1 MPVSCFTLNA
11 VLIKDNTITLSDPQL
26 RPSRTLIKCSFPC
39 KTFPFPQVPPISKKR
54 QQTHK
59 GTVNAIQGHC
69 PSCCHGRKGGERQRG
84 GSQGSAALAVCPPA
98 VGWGSTSLPPHH
110 RDKDLTPEN
119 SSWGQV
125 LTGAP
130 CCDPGSPRSRSSPWV
145 QQLCPWMTKQ
155 PHLQLHPCCQG
166 GRRQQL
172 PFHTREK
179 AALSSS
185 PSHNPIKALL
195 PGGSFSPGVLLGAS
209 SAGTHTAPVPA
220 TSLWRTQTQFF
231 ISRHKAAVPCSSST
245 NR

>member
-1 MPVSCFTLNA
+1 MAARGARGSVGAARALQHWPCV
-11 VLIKDNTITLSDPQL
+11 PQ
-26 RPSRTLIKCSFPC
+26 P
-39 KTFPFPQVPPISKKR
+39 
-54 QQTHK
+54 
-59 GTVNAIQGHC
+59 
-69 PSCCHGRKGGERQRG
+69 
-84 GSQGSAALAVCPPA
+84 

-130 CCDPGSPRSRSSPWV
+130 CCDPRSPRSRSSPWV
-145 QQLCPWMTKQ
+145 QQLCPWMPRQ
-155 PHLQLHPCCQG
+155 PCLQLHPCCQG

-195 PGGSFSPGVLLGAS
+195 PGGSFSPGVLLVPLPQAPTQHLCQPPLSGELRRNFLS
-209 SAGTHTAPVPA
+209 PDVKQQCPAGPPLTGD
-220 TSLWRTQTQFF
+220 
-231 ISRHKAAVPCSSST
+231 
-245 NR
+245 